1 MNEKQSLI
9 LSIAGEQS
17 HELNRLLSYWLLLP
31 KIALHLHNLK
41 DSGHAQS
48 GR

>member
-9 LSIAGEQS
+9 ISIAGEQS

-31 KIALHLHNLK
+31 KVALHLHK
-41 DSGHAQS
+41 VE
-48 GR
+48 